1 MSRELLRLIEEL
13 IRYGLLYWCAMTAF
27 CLPLRRR
34 ENFKVRL
41 AVSLL
46 PLTLLTPLYSLVFR
60 SCFPGEQW
68 MASLL
73 VFTISI
79 LLLAGL
85 VAFCVETDWSGAVY
99 CAVWCVIS
107 AQLISELWNVLIWF
121 LRERFLIAGT
131 CPERTLSGSLCA
143 LAFTAACCVLLR
155 YTIARSMPFHKM
167 YHVGPRQMSSAL
179 VLGLMFTGMFVFLMG
194 KNRAGEPLSTV
205 GIEVVCQF
213 YCLTLMYLQTELF
226 KKSAMQKEMDTL
238 NLLYDRQ
245 RQQYQIAR
253 QNVQIINRR
262 CHELKVQIADLRKL
276 GVDAAFQ
283 KSLDEAETA
292 ARLYDA
298 GANTGNEVLDVVLTE
313 KTLLCESRKIQ
324 LNAVADG
331 SCLRSFEP
339 SDLYAL
345 FANAL
350 DHAIESAVHIQQQ
363 ERRSIDLLVCVR
375 QNFVVINVI
384 SPEREVQM
392 GDNRTLNY
400 EIKVIKRI
408 VQKYKGTLTT
418 EARNGFFAVKIIFPQ
433 EKQN

>member
-1 MSRELLRLIEEL
+1 MKPEQGLLLGRLF
-13 IRYGLLYWCAMTAF
+13 RYGLPYWCVLAAF
-27 CLPLRRR
+27 CTPLRRK
-34 ENFKVRL
+34 ENFWMRMGI
-41 AVSLL
+41 SLV
-46 PLTLLTPLYSLVFR
+46 PLVLLTPVYGMILNRPVPR
-60 SCFPGEQW
+60 EQG
-68 MASLL
+68 MAIPLI
-73 VFTISI
+73 FIIAT

-85 VAFCVETDWSGAVY
+85 VDFCVETDWSGAVY
-99 CAVWCVIS
+99 CAVWCVIAS
-107 AQLISELWNVLIWF
+107 QGIIEIWNVTVWL
-121 LRERFLIAGT
+121 LRGK
-131 CPERTLSGSLCA
+131 CPEVKIHPEGTLPA
-143 LAFTAACCVLLR
+143 LVATLLFTMACSAVIHF
-155 YTIARSMPFHKM
+155 TIARSMPYNRM
-167 YHVGPRQMSSAL
+167 YHAGPRQMGSAL
-179 VLGLMFTGMFVFLMG
+179 VLGLMFTWMFVRLMTEHQV
-194 KNRAGEPLSTV
+194 GEPLATIS
-205 GIEVVCQF
+205 VCQF

-226 KKSAMQKEMDTL
+226 KKSEMQKEMDTL
-238 NLLYDRQ
+238 NLLYERQ

-262 CHELKVQIADLRKL
+262 CHELKVQIADLRRL
-276 GVDAAFQ
+276 GADKALQ
-283 KSLDEAETA
+283 ETLDEAETA

-331 SCLRSFEP
+331 SCLKNFEP

-363 ERRSIDLLVCVR
+363 ERRVIDLLVCVR

-400 EIKVIKRI
+400 EIKVIRRI

-418 EARNGFFAVKIIFPQ
+418 ETKNKFFAIKIIFPQ
-433 EKQN
+433 EEKN

>member
-1 MSRELLRLIEEL
+1 MKGGLVQLAEWVV
-13 IRYGLLYWCAMTAF
+13 RYGVLYWCAMAAF
-27 CLPLRRR
+27 CLPLRRK
-34 ENFKVRL
+34 EGFWWRL
-41 AVSLL
+41 LISIA
-46 PLTLLTPLYSLVFR
+46 PLMILTPVYSLIFR
-60 SCFPGEQW
+60 NCTPKEQW
-68 MASLL
+68 IAAPI

-79 LLLAGL
+79 LLLAAL

-99 CAVWCVIS
+99 CAVWCAIA
-107 AQLISELWNVLIWF
+107 AQGISELWNVFLWF
-121 LRERFLIAGT
+121 LRERFPLLEGCMKHSA
-131 CPERTLSGSLCA
+131 SA
-143 LAFTAACCVLLR
+143 LLLALLFAVGCCTVIR
-155 YTIARSMPFHKM
+155 FTIARSMPYNGI
-167 YHVGPRQMSSAL
+167 YHAGPRQMGSAL
-179 VLGLMFTGMFVFLMG
+179 VLGMIFTWLFVFLMT
-194 KNRAGEPLSTV
+194 KNRAGEPLSAV

-238 NLLYDRQ
+238 NLLYERQ

-262 CHELKVQIADLRKL
+262 CHELKVQIADLRRL
-276 GVDAAFQ
+276 GADKALQ
-283 KSLDEAETA
+283 HSLDEAETA

-331 SCLRSFEP
+331 SCLKNFEP

-363 ERRSIDLLVCVR
+363 ERRVIDLLVCVR

-400 EIKVIKRI
+400 EVKVIKRI

-418 EARNGFFAVKIIFPQ
+418 ETKNGFFAIKIIFPQ
-433 EKQN
+433 N

>member
-1 MSRELLRLIEEL
+1 MSRGMLQVLEVMLQ
-13 IRYGLLYWCAMTAF
+13 YGSLYWGTLTAF

-41 AVSLL
+41 ALSLL
-46 PLTLLTPLYSLVFR
+46 PLLLLPPLYSLWFRVF
-60 SCFPGEQW
+60 SSDEQW
-68 MASLL
+68 IAASL
-73 VFTISI
+73 VFALSI

-99 CAVWCVIS
+99 CAVWCAIS
-107 AQLISELWNVLIWF
+107 AQLISELWNVGVWF
-121 LRERFLIAGT
+121 LREQSPRMEIWMRHSAAQLLIVM
-131 CPERTLSGSLCA
+131 L
-143 LAFTAACCVLLR
+143 FTAGCCIGIR
-155 YTIARSMPFHKM
+155 FTIARSMPFHKM

-179 VLGLMFTGMFVFLMG
+179 ILGLMFTWMFVFLMS

-205 GIEVVCQF
+205 GIEIVCQF

-262 CHELKVQIADLRKL
+262 CHELKVQIADLRRM
-276 GVDAAFQ
+276 GADAALQ

-313 KTLLCESRKIQ
+313 KTLLCESRMIQ

-331 SCLRSFEP
+331 SCLRHFEP

-363 ERRSIDLLVCVR
+363 DRRVIDLLVCMR

-418 EARNGFFAVKIIFPQ
+418 ETRSGFFAIKIIFPQ
-433 EKQN
+433 ET

>member
-1 MSRELLRLIEEL
+1 MSRGMLWVLEAMLQ
-13 IRYGLLYWCAMTAF
+13 YGSLYWGTLTAF

-34 ENFKVRL
+34 ENFRVRL
-41 AVSLL
+41 ALSLL
-46 PLTLLTPLYSLVFR
+46 PLLLLPPLYSLGFR
-60 SCFPGEQW
+60 NVSPDEQW
-68 MASLL
+68 IAAPL
-73 VFTISI
+73 VFAISI

-99 CAVWCVIS
+99 CAVWCAIS
-107 AQLISELWNVLIWF
+107 AQLISELWNVWVWF
-121 LRERFLIAGT
+121 LRERSPLTEIWMRHSAA
-131 CPERTLSGSLCA
+131 RLL
-143 LAFTAACCVLLR
+143 LVILFTAGCCTGIR
-155 YTIARSMPFHKM
+155 FTIARSMPFHKM

-179 VLGLMFTGMFVFLMG
+179 ILGLMFTWMFVFLMS

-262 CHELKVQIADLRKL
+262 CHELKVQIADLRRM

-331 SCLRSFEP
+331 SCLRHFEP

-363 ERRSIDLLVCVR
+363 DRRVIDLLVCVR
-375 QNFVVINVI
+375 QSFVVINVI

-418 EARNGFFAVKIIFPQ
+418 ETRGGFFAIKIIFPQ
-433 EKQN
+433 ET

>member
-1 MSRELLRLIEEL
+1 MSRGMLRVLETML
-13 IRYGLLYWCAMTAF
+13 PYGSLYWGTLTAF

-41 AVSLL
+41 ALSLL
-46 PLTLLTPLYSLVFR
+46 PLLLLPPLYSLWFRVF
-60 SCFPGEQW
+60 SSDEQW
-68 MASLL
+68 IAASL
-73 VFTISI
+73 VFALSI

-99 CAVWCVIS
+99 CAVWCAIS
-107 AQLISELWNVLIWF
+107 AQLISELWNVWVWF
-121 LRERFLIAGT
+121 LRERSPRMGIWMRHSAAQLLIVM
-131 CPERTLSGSLCA
+131 L
-143 LAFTAACCVLLR
+143 FTAGCCIGIR
-155 YTIARSMPFHKM
+155 FTIARSMPFHKM

-179 VLGLMFTGMFVFLMG
+179 ILGLMFTWLFVFLMS

-205 GIEVVCQF
+205 GIEIVCQF

-262 CHELKVQIADLRKL
+262 CHELKVQIADLRRM
-276 GVDAAFQ
+276 GADAALQ

-313 KTLLCESRKIQ
+313 KTLLCESRMIQ

-331 SCLRSFEP
+331 SCLHHFEP
-339 SDLYAL
+339 GDLNAL

-363 ERRSIDLLVCVR
+363 DRRVIDLLVCVR

-418 EARNGFFAVKIIFPQ
+418 ETRSGFFAIKIIFPQ
-433 EKQN
+433 ET

>member
-1 MSRELLRLIEEL
+1 MSRGMLRVLEVML
-13 IRYGLLYWCAMTAF
+13 QYGSLYWGTLTAF

-34 ENFKVRL
+34 EKFKVRL
-41 AVSLL
+41 ALSLL
-46 PLTLLTPLYSLVFR
+46 PLLLLPPLYSLWFRVF
-60 SCFPGEQW
+60 SSDEQW
-68 MASLL
+68 IAASL
-73 VFTISI
+73 VFALSI

-99 CAVWCVIS
+99 CAVWCAIS
-107 AQLISELWNVLIWF
+107 AQLISELWNVGVWF
-121 LRERFLIAGT
+121 LRERSPRMGIWMRHSAAQLLIVM
-131 CPERTLSGSLCA
+131 L
-143 LAFTAACCVLLR
+143 FTAGCCIGIR
-155 YTIARSMPFHKM
+155 FTIARSMPFHKM

-179 VLGLMFTGMFVFLMG
+179 ILGLMFTWMFVFLMS

-205 GIEVVCQF
+205 GIEIVCQF
-213 YCLTLMYLQTELF
+213 YCLTLIYLQTELF

-262 CHELKVQIADLRKL
+262 CHELKVQIADLRRM
-276 GVDAAFQ
+276 GADAALQ

-313 KTLLCESRKIQ
+313 KTLLCESRMIQ

-331 SCLRSFEP
+331 SCLRHFEP

-363 ERRSIDLLVCVR
+363 DRRVIDLLVCVR

-418 EARNGFFAVKIIFPQ
+418 ETRSGFFAIKIIFPQ
-433 EKQN
+433 ET

>member
-1 MSRELLRLIEEL
+1 MSRGMLWVLEAMLQ
-13 IRYGLLYWCAMTAF
+13 YGSLYWGTLTAF

-34 ENFKVRL
+34 ENFRVRL
-41 AVSLL
+41 ALSLL
-46 PLTLLTPLYSLVFR
+46 PLLLLPPLYSLGFR
-60 SCFPGEQW
+60 NVSPDEQW
-68 MASLL
+68 IAAPL
-73 VFTISI
+73 VFAISI

-99 CAVWCVIS
+99 CAVWCALS
-107 AQLISELWNVLIWF
+107 AQLISELWNVWVWF
-121 LRERFLIAGT
+121 LRERSPLTEIWMRHSAA
-131 CPERTLSGSLCA
+131 RLL
-143 LAFTAACCVLLR
+143 LVILFTAGCCTGIR
-155 YTIARSMPFHKM
+155 FTIARSMPFHKM

-179 VLGLMFTGMFVFLMG
+179 ILGLMFTWMFVFLMS

-262 CHELKVQIADLRKL
+262 CHELKVQIADLRRM

-331 SCLRSFEP
+331 SCLRHFEP

-363 ERRSIDLLVCVR
+363 DRRVIDLLVCVR
-375 QNFVVINVI
+375 QSFVVINVI

-418 EARNGFFAVKIIFPQ
+418 ETRGGFFAIKIIFPQ
-433 EKQN
+433 ET

>member
-1 MSRELLRLIEEL
+1 MSRGMLRVLEAML
-13 IRYGLLYWCAMTAF
+13 QYGSLYWGTLTAF

-41 AVSLL
+41 ALSLL
-46 PLTLLTPLYSLVFR
+46 PLLLLPPLYSLGFR
-60 SCFPGEQW
+60 IFSSDEQW
-68 MASLL
+68 ITAPL
-73 VFTISI
+73 VFALSI

-99 CAVWCVIS
+99 CAVWCAIS
-107 AQLISELWNVLIWF
+107 AQLISELWNVGVWF
-121 LRERFLIAGT
+121 LREQSPRMGIWMRHSAAQLLIVM
-131 CPERTLSGSLCA
+131 L
-143 LAFTAACCVLLR
+143 FTAGCCIGIR
-155 YTIARSMPFHKM
+155 FTIARSMPFHKM

-179 VLGLMFTGMFVFLMG
+179 ILGLMFTWMFVFLMS

-205 GIEVVCQF
+205 GIEIVCQF

-262 CHELKVQIADLRKL
+262 CHELKVQIADLRRM
-276 GVDAAFQ
+276 GADAALQ

-313 KTLLCESRKIQ
+313 KTLLCESRMIQ

-331 SCLRSFEP
+331 SCLHHFEP

-363 ERRSIDLLVCVR
+363 DRRVIDLLVCVR

-418 EARNGFFAVKIIFPQ
+418 ETRSGFFAIKIIFPQ
-433 EKQN
+433 GTQS

>member
-1 MSRELLRLIEEL
+1 MSRGMLRVLEVML
-13 IRYGLLYWCAMTAF
+13 QYGLLYWGTLTAF

-41 AVSLL
+41 ALSLL
-46 PLTLLTPLYSLVFR
+46 PLLLLPPLYSLWFRVF
-60 SCFPGEQW
+60 SSDEQW
-68 MASLL
+68 IAAPL
-73 VFTISI
+73 VFVISI

-99 CAVWCVIS
+99 CAVWCAIS
-107 AQLISELWNVLIWF
+107 AQLISELWNVGVWF
-121 LRERFLIAGT
+121 LRERSLRMGIWMRHSAAQLLIVM
-131 CPERTLSGSLCA
+131 L
-143 LAFTAACCVLLR
+143 FTAGCCIGIR
-155 YTIARSMPFHKM
+155 FTIARSMPFHKM

-179 VLGLMFTGMFVFLMG
+179 ILGLMFTWMFVFLMS

-205 GIEVVCQF
+205 GIEIVCQF

-262 CHELKVQIADLRKL
+262 CHELKVQIADLRRM
-276 GVDAAFQ
+276 GADAALQ

-313 KTLLCESRKIQ
+313 KTLLCESRMIQ

-331 SCLRSFEP
+331 SCLRHFEP

-363 ERRSIDLLVCVR
+363 DRRVIDLLVCVR

-418 EARNGFFAVKIIFPQ
+418 ETRSGFFAIKIIFPQ
-433 EKQN
+433 GTQS

>member
-1 MSRELLRLIEEL
+1 MSRGMLWVLETMLP
-13 IRYGLLYWCAMTAF
+13 YGSLYWGTLTAF

-34 ENFKVRL
+34 EDFRVRL
-41 AVSLL
+41 ALSLL
-46 PLTLLTPLYSLVFR
+46 PLLLLPPLYSLGFR
-60 SCFPGEQW
+60 DVSPEEQW
-68 MASLL
+68 IAVPL
-73 VFTISI
+73 VFAISI

-99 CAVWCVIS
+99 CAVWCAIS
-107 AQLISELWNVLIWF
+107 AQLISELWNVWIWF
-121 LRERFLIAGT
+121 LRERFPLMEIWMRHSAA
-131 CPERTLSGSLCA
+131 RILLVI
-143 LAFTAACCVLLR
+143 LFTAGCCTGIR
-155 YTIARSMPFHKM
+155 FTIARSMPFHKM

-179 VLGLMFTGMFVFLMG
+179 ILGLMFTWMFVFLMS

-262 CHELKVQIADLRKL
+262 CHELKVQIADLRRM

-331 SCLRSFEP
+331 SCLRHFEP

-363 ERRSIDLLVCVR
+363 DRRVIDLLVCVR
-375 QNFVVINVI
+375 QSFVVINVI

-418 EARNGFFAVKIIFPQ
+418 ETRGGFFAIKIIFPQ
-433 EKQN
+433 ET

>member
-1 MSRELLRLIEEL
+1 MSRGMLRVLEVML
-13 IRYGLLYWCAMTAF
+13 QYGSLYWGTLTAF

-41 AVSLL
+41 ALSLL
-46 PLTLLTPLYSLVFR
+46 PLLLLPPLYSLWFHLF
-60 SCFPGEQW
+60 SSDEQW
-68 MASLL
+68 IAASL
-73 VFTISI
+73 VFALSI

-99 CAVWCVIS
+99 CAVWCAIS
-107 AQLISELWNVLIWF
+107 AQLISELWNVWVWF
-121 LRERFLIAGT
+121 LRERSLMMGIWMQHSAAQLLIVM
-131 CPERTLSGSLCA
+131 L
-143 LAFTAACCVLLR
+143 FTAGCCIGIR
-155 YTIARSMPFHKM
+155 FTIARSMPFHKM

-179 VLGLMFTGMFVFLMG
+179 ILGLMFTWMFVFLMS

-205 GIEVVCQF
+205 GIEIVCQF
-213 YCLTLMYLQTELF
+213 YCLTLIYLQTELF

-262 CHELKVQIADLRKL
+262 CHELKVQIADLRRM
-276 GVDAAFQ
+276 GADAALQ

-313 KTLLCESRKIQ
+313 KTLLCESRMIQ

-331 SCLRSFEP
+331 SCLRHFEP

-363 ERRSIDLLVCVR
+363 DRRVIDLLVCVR

-418 EARNGFFAVKIIFPQ
+418 ETRSGFFAIKIIFPQ
-433 EKQN
+433 GTQS

>member
-1 MSRELLRLIEEL
+1 MSRGMLWVLEAMFQ
-13 IRYGLLYWCAMTAF
+13 YGLLYWGTLTAF

-34 ENFKVRL
+34 EDFRVRL
-41 AVSLL
+41 ALSLL
-46 PLTLLTPLYSLVFR
+46 PLLLLTPLYSLGFR
-60 SCFPGEQW
+60 DVSPEEQW
-68 MASLL
+68 IAVPL
-73 VFTISI
+73 VFAISI

-99 CAVWCVIS
+99 CAVWCAIS
-107 AQLISELWNVLIWF
+107 AQLISELWNVWVWF
-121 LRERFLIAGT
+121 LRERFPMMGIWMRHSAARLLLVI
-131 CPERTLSGSLCA
+131 L
-143 LAFTAACCVLLR
+143 FTVGCCTGIR
-155 YTIARSMPFHKM
+155 FTIARSMPFHKM

-179 VLGLMFTGMFVFLMG
+179 ILGLMFTWMFVFLMS

-262 CHELKVQIADLRKL
+262 CHELKVQIADLRRM

-331 SCLRSFEP
+331 SCLRHFEP

-363 ERRSIDLLVCVR
+363 DRRVIDLLVCVR
-375 QNFVVINVI
+375 QSFVVINVI

-418 EARNGFFAVKIIFPQ
+418 ETRGGFFAIKIIFPQ
-433 EKQN
+433 ET

>member
-1 MSRELLRLIEEL
+1 MSRGMLQVLEAMFQ
-13 IRYGLLYWCAMTAF
+13 YGSLYWGTLTAF

-34 ENFKVRL
+34 EDFRVRL
-41 AVSLL
+41 ALSLL
-46 PLTLLTPLYSLVFR
+46 PLLLLTPLYSLGFR
-60 SCFPGEQW
+60 NVSPEEQW
-68 MASLL
+68 IAAPL
-73 VFTISI
+73 VFALSI

-99 CAVWCVIS
+99 CAVWCAIS
-107 AQLISELWNVLIWF
+107 AQLISELWNVWVWF
-121 LRERFLIAGT
+121 LRERFPLTEIWMRHSAA
-131 CPERTLSGSLCA
+131 RILLVI
-143 LAFTAACCVLLR
+143 LFTAGCCTGIR
-155 YTIARSMPFHKM
+155 FTIARSMPFHKM

-179 VLGLMFTGMFVFLMG
+179 ILGLMFTWMFVFLMS

-262 CHELKVQIADLRKL
+262 CHELKVQIADLRRM

-331 SCLRSFEP
+331 SCLRHFEP

-363 ERRSIDLLVCVR
+363 DRRVIDLLVCVR
-375 QNFVVINVI
+375 QSFVVINVI

-418 EARNGFFAVKIIFPQ
+418 ETRSGFFAIKIIFPQ
-433 EKQN
+433 ET

>member
-1 MSRELLRLIEEL
+1 MSRGMLRVLEVML
-13 IRYGLLYWCAMTAF
+13 QYGSLYWGTLTAF

-41 AVSLL
+41 ALSLL
-46 PLTLLTPLYSLVFR
+46 PLLLLPPLYSLWLRLF
-60 SCFPGEQW
+60 SSDEQW
-68 MASLL
+68 IAASL
-73 VFTISI
+73 VFALSI

-99 CAVWCVIS
+99 CAVWCAIS
-107 AQLISELWNVLIWF
+107 AQLINELWNVGVWF
-121 LRERFLIAGT
+121 LRERSPRMGIWMRHSAAQLLIVM
-131 CPERTLSGSLCA
+131 L
-143 LAFTAACCVLLR
+143 FTAGCCIGIR
-155 YTIARSMPFHKM
+155 FTIARSMPFHKM

-179 VLGLMFTGMFVFLMG
+179 ILGLMFTWMFVFLMS

-205 GIEVVCQF
+205 GIEIVCQF

-262 CHELKVQIADLRKL
+262 CHELKVQIADLRRM
-276 GVDAAFQ
+276 GADAALQ
-283 KSLDEAETA
+283 KSLEEAETA

-313 KTLLCESRKIQ
+313 KTLLCESRMIQ

-331 SCLRSFEP
+331 SCLRHFEP

-363 ERRSIDLLVCVR
+363 DRRVIDLLVCMR

-418 EARNGFFAVKIIFPQ
+418 ETRSGFFAIKIIFPQ
-433 EKQN
+433 KT